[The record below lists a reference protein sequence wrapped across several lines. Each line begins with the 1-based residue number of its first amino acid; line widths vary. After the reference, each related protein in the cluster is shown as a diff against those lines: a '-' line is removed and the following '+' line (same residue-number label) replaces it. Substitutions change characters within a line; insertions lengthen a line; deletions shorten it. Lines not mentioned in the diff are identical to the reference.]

1 MPSPNV
7 LIAPD
12 KFKGSLTAR
21 EVAAALAEG
30 IRAVVPRAHVRE
42 LPLADGGDGSVEAG
56 LSAGFAA
63 HEAPVTGP
71 LGDPAV
77 TAIALREATAIVEAA
92 TTSGLQMVPDDRR
105 DAGAASSRGLG
116 EAVRAALE
124 LGAERIVLALGGS
137 ASTDGGIG
145 MLTALGWR
153 FLDADG
159 VPVDPSGLGLA
170 EIRRIEA
177 TGAVD
182 LTGIELVAASDVQ
195 NPLLG
200 SDGAAAVYAPQK
212 GADPQ
217 EVQQLESGLQHLVRQ
232 LAEIRPDA
240 AELAE
245 RPAAGAAGGLGFAAM
260 LLGAR
265 IASGADHFL
274 DLLGFDCAAAGCDL
288 VITGE
293 GRIDS
298 QTLSGKLPA
307 VVAHRAAPARVEAVV
322 GHNALGADTAPEAG
336 IARIRSLSGR
346 TQADCARDTEL
357 SRTLLVEI
365 GREIGAELAEG
376 ADQVP

>member
-1 MPSPNV
+1 
-7 LIAPD
+7 
-12 KFKGSLTAR
+12 
-21 EVAAALAEG
+21 
-30 IRAVVPRAHVRE
+30 
-42 LPLADGGDGSVEAG
+42 
-56 LSAGFAA
+56 
-63 HEAPVTGP
+63 
-71 LGDPAV
+71 
-77 TAIALREATAIVEAA
+77 
-92 TTSGLQMVPDDRR
+92 
-105 DAGAASSRGLG
+105 
-116 EAVRAALE
+116 
-124 LGAERIVLALGGS
+124 
-137 ASTDGGIG
+137 
-145 MLTALGWR
+145 
-153 FLDADG
+153 
-159 VPVDPSGLGLA
+159 
-170 EIRRIEA
+170 
-177 TGAVD
+177 
-182 LTGIELVAASDVQ
+182 ASDVQ

-217 EVQQLESGLQHLVRQ
+217 EVQQLESGLKHLVRQ
-232 LAEIRPDA
+232 LAEIHPDA

-274 DLLGFDCAAAGCDL
+274 DLLGFDRAAAGCDL

-336 IARIRSLSGR
+336 IARIRSLSER

-357 SRTLLVEI
+357 SRALLVEI